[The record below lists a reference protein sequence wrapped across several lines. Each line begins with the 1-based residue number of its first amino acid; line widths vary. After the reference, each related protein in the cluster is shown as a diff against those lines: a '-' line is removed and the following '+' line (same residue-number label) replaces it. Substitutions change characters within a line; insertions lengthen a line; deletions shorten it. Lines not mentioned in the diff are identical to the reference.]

1 MVKKIC
7 KVFKSRRGR
16 NQGCLYVERLDVNKS
31 EPIFWGSFFL
41 EFLNLFLDWFWIF
54 FSILKRNIF
63 KDLHALHT
71 FRLVLLKIEEPLDVV
86 LICPW
91 SAHDQPVIYRAP
103 PAKCAKNFV
112 LVNFFRFS
120 KNREKSQKTQR
131 KSGFLCHF
139 LLIKTAFFLKRSSQK
154 CIIKTIISYTT
165 NAQLFHWKTV
175 RKCLHT
181 NVIHLFCNCWN
192 CFCNILF

>member
-1 MVKKIC
+1 M
-7 KVFKSRRGR
+7 
-16 NQGCLYVERLDVNKS
+16 
-31 EPIFWGSFFL
+31 SF
-41 EFLNLFLDWFWIF
+41 
-54 FSILKRNIF
+54 
-63 KDLHALHT
+63 
-71 FRLVLLKIEEPLDVV
+71 
-86 LICPW
+86 W

-103 PAKCAKNFV
+103 PAKCAKKCV

-165 NAQLFHWKTV
+165 NAQLFLWKTV
-175 RKCLHT
+175 RKCLRT
-181 NVIHLFCNCWN
+181 NVIHLFLKMFWNFLFWFRQAKVVWIFSNFFGRFFVQFFNLLIKIEEPLDVVKTYPKNCEFLFIRETLNFFISKTRN
-192 CFCNILF
+192 CFLSVALHKTCFKNCGFC

>member
-1 MVKKIC
+1 MLLV
-7 KVFKSRRGR
+7 
-16 NQGCLYVERLDVNKS
+16 
-31 EPIFWGSFFL
+31 SFSVIWI
-41 EFLNLFLDWFWIF
+41 FLDFFKFFFQFFFQFFFEFFKYFLIIF
-54 FSILKRNIF
+54 FHF
-63 KDLHALHT
+63 
-71 FRLVLLKIEEPLDVV
+71 LVLDLFIKIEEPLYVA

-131 KSGFLCHF
+131 KSGFLGHF

-181 NVIHLFCNCWN
+181 NVIHLFFNFWN

>member
-1 MVKKIC
+1 MSVQKYLQMREKWLKKFVKFLNPDADEIRGAYMSNDWTST
-7 KVFKSRRGR
+7 SRS
-16 NQGCLYVERLDVNKS
+16 QF
-31 EPIFWGSFFL
+31 FWASFFL
-41 EFLNLFLDWFWIF
+41 EFLNLFLDWFWI

-91 SAHDQPVIYRAP
+91 SAHDQPVIYRPP
-103 PAKCAKNFV
+103 PAKCAKNCV

-120 KNREKSQKTQR
+120 KSREKSQKTQR

-165 NAQLFHWKTV
+165 NAQLFHWKTFQW
-175 RKCLHT
+175 
-181 NVIHLFCNCWN
+181 NVFKNV
-192 CFCNILF
+192 F

>member
-1 MVKKIC
+1 M
-7 KVFKSRRGR
+7 
-16 NQGCLYVERLDVNKS
+16 
-31 EPIFWGSFFL
+31 SF
-41 EFLNLFLDWFWIF
+41 
-54 FSILKRNIF
+54 
-63 KDLHALHT
+63 
-71 FRLVLLKIEEPLDVV
+71 
-86 LICPW
+86 W
-91 SAHDQPVIYRAP
+91 SAHDLPMISLYIYRAP

-165 NAQLFHWKTV
+165 NAQLFLWKTV
-175 RKCLHT
+175 RKCLRT
-181 NVIHLFCNCWN
+181 NVIHLFFK
-192 CFCNILF
+192 CFGIFCFDFDKRKLYEYFRHSKRAISYLVKSLRAGSARARRASPTCQCIKHVRRQHGAG

>member
-1 MVKKIC
+1 MRRVGELPR
-7 KVFKSRRGR
+7 KSTPGR
-16 NQGCLYVERLDVNKS
+16 NQGCLYVEQGRQQVGANFLGVFFFG
-31 EPIFWGSFFL
+31 IFKFIFGLIL
-41 EFLNLFLDWFWIF
+41 EFFIF
-54 FSILKRNIF
+54 SNLKRNIF

-103 PAKCAKNFV
+103 PAKSAKNFV
-112 LVNFFRFS
+112 LVIFFRFS

-154 CIIKTIISYTT
+154 CIIKTIISYTF
-165 NAQLFHWKTV
+165 FHK
-175 RKCLHT
+175 KCL
-181 NVIHLFCNCWN
+181 
-192 CFCNILF
+192 ILFQRIFVMFAERLENVFKNVFKE